1 MSTRDFLIIFL
12 LAAVILYGISYIVPI
27 REDLA
32 QKRELLATRQEEKA
46 QRKKTLD
53 TLNRQ
58 NDLLRQGDPH
68 TTIRVAREV
77 FRYCRPGEKVYYF
90 PEDAGEQEKAA
101 SQPESVTAP

>member
-1 MSTRDFLIIFL
+1 MSTRDFLIVFL
-12 LAAVILYGISYIVPI
+12 LAAMILYGISYIVPI

-68 TTIRVAREV
+68 TTIRVAREL
-77 FRYCRPGEKVYYF
+77 FRYCRPGEKVYHF
-90 PEDAGEQEKAA
+90 EEKADGQGKTP
-101 SQPESVTAP
+101 QPEVYSAP

>member
-1 MSTRDFLIIFL
+1 MSTRDFLIVFL
-12 LAAVILYGISYIVPI
+12 LAAMILYGISFIVPI

-68 TTIRVAREV
+68 TTIRVAREL
-77 FRYCRPGEKVYYF
+77 FRYCRPGEKVYHF
-90 PEDAGEQEKAA
+90 EEKTDGQEKTL
-101 SQPESVTAP
+101 QPEVFSAP